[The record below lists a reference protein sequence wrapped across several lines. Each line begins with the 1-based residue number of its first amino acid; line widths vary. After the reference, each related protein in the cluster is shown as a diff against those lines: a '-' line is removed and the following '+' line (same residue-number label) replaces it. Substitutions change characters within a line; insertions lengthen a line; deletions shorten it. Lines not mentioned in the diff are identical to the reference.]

1 MKKLIYISF
10 LLLVITACSES
21 DDKGEP
27 QEIKLSCSIDTTLS
41 VTTRTAGDE
50 LLPTNKKVYVWAQYY
65 DNNNVYLNA
74 WNLTTQSSGALSG
87 SRQIYPT
94 NGKHLNF
101 YGLYNITGTYTEG
114 TANQSN
120 GTALPASLPKTVAT
134 TQNTDDVVNS
144 QDLLYASVT
153 NWYAALGT
161 ANLGFEHKMSRVIVE
176 LVELNEAPADKI
188 ASIKLNNVLPTATVA
203 LPAGTVTASGN
214 PISINM
220 GKRTKT
226 VGNVS
231 VPYGECI
238 IPPQTIAAN
247 SGIISVT
254 LTNDGKYVSHV
265 LTFNPSF
272 AVTFQP
278 GMTTRFRLAVDHAKI
293 LGYTMAI
300 AEWVDIPIFEVS
312 KFVAVKLGPNGEVI
326 DYESVPLDEEWEYGN
341 EWD

>member
-1 MKKLIYISF
+1 M
-10 LLLVITACSES
+10 
-21 DDKGEP
+21 
-27 QEIKLSCSIDTTLS
+27 
-41 VTTRTAGDE
+41 
-50 LLPTNKKVYVWAQYY
+50 
-65 DNNNVYLNA
+65 
-74 WNLTTQSSGALSG
+74 
-87 SRQIYPT
+87 
-94 NGKHLNF
+94 NF

-176 LVELNEAPADKI
+176 LVELNEAPANKI
-188 ASIKLNNVLPTATVA
+188 ESIELNNVLPTATVA
-203 LPAGTVTASGN
+203 LPAGTVTASGTAT
-214 PISINM
+214 SINM
-220 GKRTKT
+220 GNRTKT
-226 VGNVS
+226 VGSVS

-254 LTNDGKYVSHV
+254 LVNEGKYGGHT
-265 LTFNPSF
+265 LTFNPNF

-278 GMTTRFRLAVDHAKI
+278 GVTTLFQLAVDHAKI
-293 LGYTMAI
+293 TGYKMTVAGWSTLGLDVSM
-300 AEWVDIPIFEVS
+300 FE
-312 KFVAVKLGPNGEVI
+312 AHELGPNGL
-326 DYESVPLDEEWEYGN
+326 LDGFISIPDTGMWEYG
-341 EWD
+341 EDWY